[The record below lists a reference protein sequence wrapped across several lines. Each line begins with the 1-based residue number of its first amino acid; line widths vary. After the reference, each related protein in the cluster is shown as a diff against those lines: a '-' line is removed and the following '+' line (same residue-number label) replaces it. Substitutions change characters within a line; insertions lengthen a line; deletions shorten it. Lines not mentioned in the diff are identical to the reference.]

1 MALVTAQFMYWGQ
14 NMQEL
19 NLHSN
24 ILHVQKLRW
33 SCCMNMVITFIPTC
47 WGIIT
52 GNVFSLPCVQGLH
65 LCKMGTKLWEI
76 LLIRCFIRLSLT
88 LWAAWKHLLDIL
100 IEIFLFQNT
109 PLLLQIPILETL
121 IKGAVFQ
128 SKAVLRELIYPEKIM
143 S

>member
-1 MALVTAQFMYWGQ
+1 MCGISNGTVHVLRAKYARIEPSLKHLACAKITLVLLHEHGYYI
-14 NMQEL
+14 
-19 NLHSN
+19 HSN
-24 ILHVQKLRW
+24 LL
-33 SCCMNMVITFIPTC
+33 
-47 WGIIT
+47 
-52 GNVFSLPCVQGLH
+52 GNNYRQCLPCVQGLH
-65 LCKMGTKLWEI
+65 LCKMGTNLWEI